1 MRTWI
6 LGFAT
11 DDRKE
16 EPIVTERGD
25 LEQPTAI
32 GTEPPDTGGE
42 GPVLQDP
49 LWRIRLRLARKTF
62 GRNWR
67 MFTLNKIGLIGLGVI
82 VLFAVMGVLQPILMR
97 TLWDPAI
104 YDPVTGY
111 DAPVAEYLIVDEV
124 VDPFNEMDLPTA
136 QLMSNPFVKV
146 GETISIPEQPAP
158 PSRTHLLGT
167 DPLGR
172 DILSQLMYSARAA
185 FAMGG
190 IASVV
195 TVLIATTI
203 GSIAAF
209 YGGWVDGVLMRFADL
224 ILLVPLIPVLIV
236 VGALFTLTLP
246 LLGILIGI
254 LSGFGGTA
262 IVLKSQ
268 ALSVTVKP
276 FIDAARVAGGSNRHI
291 ILRHIIPNVLPL
303 SFLYMMFTVTE
314 AIALEAT
321 LSFLGLMNVQMSW
334 GIMIFTAHSQ
344 GYLLSGT
351 AYWWLLFPAG
361 LAVTLLAAAFFLV
374 GRAMDEVINP
384 RLRAR

>member
-1 MRTWI
+1 MTE
-6 LGFAT
+6 LEVMEPEPAT
-11 DDRKE
+11 
-16 EPIVTERGD
+16 
-25 LEQPTAI
+25 
-32 GTEPPDTGGE
+32 TGG
-42 GPVLQDP
+42 PVIQEP
-49 LWRIRLRLARKTF
+49 LWRIRLRLARKSF
-62 GRNWR
+62 ARSWGLFVRNR
-67 MFTLNKIGLIGLGVI
+67 IGVIGLAIII
-82 VLFAVMGVLQPILMR
+82 VFAVMGLLHPILL
-97 TLWDPAI
+97 TTVWDPAV
-104 YDPVTGY
+104 YDPVRGY
-111 DAPVAEYLIVDEV
+111 DAPSKAWVVVEEV
-124 VDPFNEMDLPTA
+124 QDPNSEMDLATA
-136 QLMSNPFVKV
+136 RLMSNPFVKV
-146 GETISIPEQPAP
+146 GDVIAIPEQPAP
-158 PSRTHLLGT
+158 PSSSHLLGT

-185 FAMGG
+185 FAMGA
-190 IASVV
+190 IAAVSAS
-195 TVLIATTI
+195 LIATTM
-203 GSIAAF
+203 GSISAY
-209 YGGWVDGVLMRFADL
+209 YGGWIDTGLMRFADL

-246 LLGILIGI
+246 LLGILIGL

-268 ALSVTVKP
+268 ALQVKVKP

-291 ILRHIIPNVLPL
+291 ILRHIIPNVMPL

-334 GIMIFTAHSQ
+334 GIMIHVAHSQ

-351 AYWWLLFPAG
+351 TYWWLLFPAG
-361 LAVTLLAAAFFLV
+361 LAVTLLAGAFFLV

>member
-1 MRTWI
+1 M
-6 LGFAT
+6 
-11 DDRKE
+11 
-16 EPIVTERGD
+16 TERID
-25 LEQPTAI
+25 VEPEQAA
-32 GTEPPDTGGE
+32 G

-49 LWRIRLRLARKTF
+49 LWRIRLRLFFKAFR
-62 GRNWR
+62 RNWR
-67 MFTLNKIGLIGLGVI
+67 MFADNKIGLVGLGII
-82 VLFAVMGVLQPILMR
+82 VLFAVLGILHPLLMGRV
-97 TLWDPAI
+97 WDPAI
-104 YDPVTGY
+104 YDPVAGY
-111 DAPVAEYLIVDEV
+111 DAPAAEYTVVQV
-124 VDPFNEMDLPTA
+124 VDDPATQMDLATA
-136 QLMSNPFVKV
+136 RLMSNPFVAEGDV
-146 GETISIPEQPAP
+146 VRIPQQPAP
-158 PSRTHLLGT
+158 PSRTHWLGT

-172 DILSQLMYSARAA
+172 DVLSQLMYSTRAA
-185 FAMGG
+185 FAMGS
-190 IASVV
+190 IAALV
-195 TVLIATTI
+195 TVLIATTV
-203 GSIAAF
+203 GSIAA
-209 YGGWVDGVLMRFADL
+209 YYRGWVDSVLMRFSDL

-236 VGALFTLTLP
+236 VGALFNLTLP

-268 ALSVTVKP
+268 ALQVTVKP
-276 FIDAARVAGGSNRHI
+276 FVDAARVAGGSSRHI

-334 GIMIFTAHSQ
+334 GIMIYTAHSQ

-351 AYWWLLFPAG
+351 SYWWLLFPAG

>member
-1 MRTWI
+1 M
-6 LGFAT
+6 
-11 DDRKE
+11 
-16 EPIVTERGD
+16 TERGE
-25 LEQPTAI
+25 LEQGAVPVGIDISTS
-32 GTEPPDTGGE
+32 GE
-42 GPVLQDP
+42 GPVVPDP
-49 LWRIRLRLARKTF
+49 MWKIRLQLFWKAFK
-62 GRNWR
+62 RNWKL
-67 MFTLNKIGLIGLGVI
+67 FTVNKIGVLGLGI
-82 VLFAVMGVLQPILMR
+82 IIAFALMAIAHPILMSR
-97 TLWDPAI
+97 VWDPAI
-104 YDPVTGY
+104 YDPVKGY
-111 DAPVAEYLIVDEV
+111 DAPTTEFTVVEEV
-124 VDPFNEMDLPTA
+124 VDPLSEMDVNTA
-136 QLMSNPFVKV
+136 RLMSNPFVKV
-146 GETISIPEQPAP
+146 GETVSIPQQPAP
-158 PSRTHLLGT
+158 PSDAHWLGT

-185 FAMGG
+185 FLMGA
-190 IASVV
+190 IAAFV
-195 TVLIATTI
+195 TVLIATTV
-203 GSIAAF
+203 GSISAY
-209 YGGWVDGVLMRFADL
+209 YGGWVDGALMRFADL

-246 LLGILIGI
+246 LLGILIGV

-276 FIDAARVAGGSNRHI
+276 FIDAARVAGGNNRHI
-291 ILRHIIPNVLPL
+291 ILRHIIPNVMPL

-334 GIMIFTAHSQ
+334 GIMIHTAHSQ

-351 AYWWLLFPAG
+351 SYWWLLLPSG
-361 LAVTLLAAAFFLV
+361 LAVTLLAASFFLV

>member
-1 MRTWI
+1 
-6 LGFAT
+6 
-11 DDRKE
+11 
-16 EPIVTERGD
+16 VTERGD
-25 LEQPTAI
+25 LEQPAVV
-32 GTEPPDTGGE
+32 GTQPPDAGGG
-42 GPVLQDP
+42 GPVFQEP

-62 GRNWR
+62 RRNWR
-67 MFTLNKIGLIGLGVI
+67 MFVVNKIGVIGLGI
-82 VLFAVMGVLQPILMR
+82 IILFAVFGVLHPILMN
-97 TLWDPAI
+97 TIWEPAI
-104 YDPVTGY
+104 YHPVTGY
-111 DAPVAEYLIVDEV
+111 DAPIAEYLVVDEV
-124 VDPFNEMDLPTA
+124 QDPTSEMDLATA
-136 QLMSNPFVKV
+136 RLMSNPFVKV
-146 GETISIPEQPAP
+146 GEVLEIPEQPAS
-158 PSRTHLLGT
+158 PSGDHWLGT

-190 IASVV
+190 IAAIV
-195 TVLIATTI
+195 TVVIATTI

-209 YGGWVDGVLMRFADL
+209 YGGWIDGVLMRFADL

-246 LLGILIGI
+246 LLGVLIGI

-276 FIDAARVAGGSNRHI
+276 FVDAARVAGGSNRHI
-291 ILRHIIPNVLPL
+291 ILKHIIPNVLPL

-361 LAVTLLAAAFFLV
+361 LAVTLLAASFFLV

>member
-1 MRTWI
+1 M
-6 LGFAT
+6 
-11 DDRKE
+11 
-16 EPIVTERGD
+16 TERGD
-25 LEQPTAI
+25 LEQPTAV
-32 GTEPPDTGGE
+32 GTEPPAPGGE

-67 MFTLNKIGLIGLGVI
+67 MFVVNKIGVIGLSVI
-82 VLFAVMGVLQPILMR
+82 ALFAVMGVLHPILMA
-97 TLWDPAI
+97 TAWDPAI

-111 DAPVAEYLIVDEV
+111 DAPTAEYLVVDEV
-124 VDPFNEMDLPTA
+124 QDPSSEMDLATA
-136 QLMSNPFVKV
+136 KLMSNPFVKV
-146 GETISIPEQPAP
+146 GEVLSIPEQPAA
-158 PSRTHLLGT
+158 PSGTHWLGT

-172 DILSQLMYSARAA
+172 DILSQLMYGARAA
-185 FAMGG
+185 FLMGG
-190 IASVV
+190 IAAFTAVV
-195 TVLIATTI
+195 IATTI

-209 YGGWVDGVLMRFADL
+209 YGGWTDGLLMRFADL

-246 LLGILIGI
+246 LLGVLIGL

-276 FIDAARVAGGSNRHI
+276 FVDAARVAGGSNRHI

-351 AYWWLLFPAG
+351 DYWWLLFPAG
-361 LAVTLLAAAFFLV
+361 LAVTLLAASFFLV